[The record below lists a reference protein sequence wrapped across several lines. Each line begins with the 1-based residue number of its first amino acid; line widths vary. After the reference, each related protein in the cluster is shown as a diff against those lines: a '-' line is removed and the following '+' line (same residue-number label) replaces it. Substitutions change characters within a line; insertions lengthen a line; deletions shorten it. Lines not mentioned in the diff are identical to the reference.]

1 MPLMPTQKKCLFAI
15 NHDKID
21 ASCNAHFQLLVAD
34 YKFSIKFEE
43 HAEYFSDKSIKPGIN
58 EWTHVCLLRRQ
69 NEMLPGHY
77 LYFLYVNATKVGGLT
92 SKIHRHS
99 GEPENYVL
107 NIGGEADVKDH
118 KCIIRNKKKLFV
130 GEISKVYMFNNTLSS
145 SEIEE
150 LFYHDKTQAN
160 TIVTWNDFRGK
171 ADGKFNYQQECGFNP
186 QL

>member
-1 MPLMPTQKKCLFAI
+1 MSAMPTRKKCLFAI

-34 YKFSIKFEE
+34 HKFSIKFRN
-43 HAEYFSDKSIKPGIN
+43 AEYFSDKSIKPGVN

-69 NEMLPGHY
+69 NEMLPTHY
-77 LYFLYVNATKVGGLT
+77 LYFLYLNATKVGALT

-99 GEPENYVL
+99 GEPESYVL

-130 GEISKVYMFNNTLSS
+130 GEISKVYMFNSTLSNGQ
-145 SEIEE
+145 IEE
-150 LFYHDKTQAN
+150 LFYHDKTTGD

-171 ADGKFNYQQECGFNP
+171 ADGHFNYQQECGFNH
-186 QL
+186 QI